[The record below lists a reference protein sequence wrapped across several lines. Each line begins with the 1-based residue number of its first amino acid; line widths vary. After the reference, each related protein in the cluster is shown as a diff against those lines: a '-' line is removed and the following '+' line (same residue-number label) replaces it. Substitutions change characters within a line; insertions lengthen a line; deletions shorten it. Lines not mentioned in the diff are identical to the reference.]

1 MSFPK
6 NFLWGA
12 SISAFHAGGA
22 KLEDGKGLT
31 VADLRC
37 EEVMKRLHTADTT
50 IASDFYH
57 HYHEDIK
64 LMKECGLKSFR
75 FSISWARIF
84 PNGNGQI
91 NQKGIDFYN
100 DVINELIRNDIVPIV
115 TLFHFDLPQ
124 GLIDQYKG
132 FVSRQCIE
140 DFVNYARL
148 CFESFGDRVPYWLT
162 INEQDVI
169 ANIPFFNGLTDIKES
184 MQANHHMNIFALLFV
199 LIYEDHLKYHS

>member
-1 MSFPK
+1 
-6 NFLWGA
+6 
-12 SISAFHAGGA
+12 
-22 KLEDGKGLT
+22 
-31 VADLRC
+31 
-37 EEVMKRLHTADTT
+37 MKRLHTADTL

-75 FSISWARIF
+75 FSILWAIIF

-100 DVINELIRNDIVPIV
+100 DVINKLIRNDIVPIV

-124 GLIDQYKG
+124 GLINQYKG

-140 DFVNYARL
+140 DFVNYVRI
-148 CFESFGDRVPYWLT
+148 CFKSFDDGVPYWLI

-169 ANIPFFNGLTDIKES
+169 ANIPFFKGLTDI
-184 MQANHHMNIFALLFV
+184 NCLF
-199 LIYEDHLKYHS
+199 